1 MPTTSPY
8 PATSM
13 PVNTPQT
20 SVAAGPRQDL
30 NPANDLLDYL
40 KNYAREKPD
49 MAALWCF
56 GIGFIVGWKM
66 KMW

>member
-1 MPTTSPY
+1 MATTTFPTSSA
-8 PATSM
+8 PAHA
-13 PVNTPQT
+13 PQ
-20 SVAAGPRQDL
+20 SSQQWMSRQEMNPAQDL
-30 NPANDLLDYL
+30 LEYL

-56 GIGFIVGWKM
+56 GIGFVVGWKM